1 LASDTAADLGER
13 TTAGSLEGRSAPP
26 LDGAAIAP
34 AERAPAAA
42 AERAGWKSRLPAAA
56 RRYGDHVALAAVAI
70 LYLFWPNNLAPD
82 RKWYGGADDVVFVVL
97 LAFLVRRV
105 IKRTPAL
112 LDLPSV
118 IARAVRRRVGFNR

>member
-1 LASDTAADLGER
+1 LASDTVADLGER

-34 AERAPAAA
+34 PERAPAAA
-42 AERAGWKSRLPAAA
+42 AERAGWKSRLSAAS
-56 RRYGDHVALAAVAI
+56 RYGDYVALAAVAI
-70 LYLFWPNNLAPD
+70 LYLLWPNNLAPD

-118 IARAVRRRVGFNR
+118 ISRAVRRRVGFNR